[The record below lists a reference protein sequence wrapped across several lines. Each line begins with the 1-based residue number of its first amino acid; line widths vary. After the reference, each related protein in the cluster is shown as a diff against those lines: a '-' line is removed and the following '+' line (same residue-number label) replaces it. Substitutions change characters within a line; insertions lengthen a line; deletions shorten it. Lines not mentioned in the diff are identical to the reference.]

1 MKLMTI
7 YQGENKIEIHNSIL
21 GKETVYVNNEEVS
34 SKYSF
39 WGTNHIF
46 EVEEAGEWIEYE
58 LTTGLGMYGVTIDLY
73 REGYPVIDSSPGC
86 RGRV

>member
-7 YQGENKIEIHNSIL
+7 YQGDNKIELHNSIL

-39 WGTNHIF
+39 WGTSHVF
-46 EVEEAGEWIEYE
+46 DVLEDSEWVEYE
-58 LTTGLGMYGVTIDLY
+58 LVTGLGMYGVTIDLY
-73 REGYPVIDSSPGC
+73 REGYAIIESSSGC
-86 RGRV
+86 RSGI

>member
-1 MKLMTI
+1 MTI
-7 YQGENKIEIHNSIL
+7 YQGENKIELYNSIL
-21 GKETVYVNNEEVS
+21 GKETVYVNNEKVS

-58 LTTGLGMYGVTIDLY
+58 LTTGLGMYGLTIDLY
-73 REGYPVIDSSPGC
+73 REGYPVIDSSPRC
-86 RGRV
+86 RGGV